1 MDRSPHMVPRMST
14 RGRPK
19 PTPQTGGERDDE
31 QLLQLADELSEREG
45 IPVEAAWSIVSRHHS
60 PSVTGGTYGS

>member
-1 MDRSPHMVPRMST
+1 MHVFDPSISHVSSMVIPPSRQ
-14 RGRPK
+14 GD
-19 PTPQTGGERDDE
+19 EDDE